1 MQFNWILEFKV
12 HTEDKRLG
20 RGEVTH
26 IERDA
31 ALASDQVIETNVSAD
46 DYIDNFDNMSLNDQ
60 LLRGV
65 YAYGFEKP
73 SVIQSRAIKPMMTHR
88 DIIAQAQSG
97 TGKTATFVIGCLN
110 QIDVSSNAT
119 QALMLSP
126 TRELA
131 QQTHRVVEAL
141 GRYLKITCTCCIG
154 GTSMRD
160 TRADFERGVQ
170 VVVGTPGR
178 VFDIIERRIFITN
191 KLRVIVIDEADEMLS
206 RGFKDQIYDI
216 FQSIPSDIQ
225 VGLFSAT
232 MPPDAIQMSNK
243 FMRNPIRILV
253 KREQLTLEGIKQFYI
268 DVDREE
274 YKVEVLSDLYSTLS
288 ITQCVIFCNTRRKV
302 ENVTDMM
309 TKRGHAVSCTHG
321 DLEPAERNAILN
333 DFKLGKTRILITT
346 DLLARGID
354 VQQVSLV
361 INYDLPPNPEN
372 YLHRIG
378 RSARFGRKGVAVN
391 FVTKEQFGMLRDLQ
405 RMYDTEIKEMPASIA
420 EFL

>member
-1 MQFNWILEFKV
+1 MSDSK
-12 HTEDKRLG
+12 DD
-20 RGEVTH
+20 TH
-26 IERDA
+26 IEHDSS
-31 ALASDQVIETNVSAD
+31 LDPDQHIETNVSAD
-46 DYIDNFDNMSLNDQ
+46 DYVDDFDNMGLNDQ

-73 SVIQSRAIKPMMTHR
+73 SVIQSRAIKPMMTGR

-110 QIDVSSNAT
+110 QIDATKNVS
-119 QALMLSP
+119 QALLLSP

-131 QQTHRVVEAL
+131 QQTHRVVQEL
-141 GRYLKITCTCCIG
+141 GRFLKITCTICIG
-154 GTSMRD
+154 GTNMRE
-160 TRADFERGVQ
+160 TIADFERGVQ

-178 VFDIIERRIFITN
+178 VSDMIDRHHFRTN
-191 KLRVIVIDEADEMLS
+191 SLRVIVIDEADEMLS

-216 FQSIPSDIQ
+216 FQALPKDVQ

-232 MPPDAIQMSNK
+232 MPDEAIAMSEK
-243 FMRNPIRILV
+243 FMRSPIRILV

-274 YKVEVLSDLYSTLS
+274 WKIEVLSDLYSTLS

-302 ENVTDMM
+302 ETVTDMM
-309 TKRGHAVSCTHG
+309 QKRGHVVSCTHG
-321 DLEPAERNAILN
+321 DLLPAERNAILN
-333 DFKLGKTRILITT
+333 DFKRGKTRILITT

-361 INYDLPPNPEN
+361 INYDMPTNPEN

-391 FVTKEQFGMLRDLQ
+391 FVTREQSGLLKDLMK
-405 RMYDTEIKEMPASIA
+405 MYDTEIKAMPESIA
-420 EFL
+420 EYL

>member
-1 MQFNWILEFKV
+1 MS
-12 HTEDKRLG
+12 DKKPETAPAG
-20 RGEVTH
+20 GETTH
-26 IERDA
+26 IERDES
-31 ALASDQVIETNVSAD
+31 LAPDMHIETNVSAD
-46 DYIDNFDNMSLNDQ
+46 DYVDNFDEMGLNDQ

-73 SVIQSRAIKPMMTHR
+73 SVIQSRAIKPMMTGR

-97 TGKTATFVIGCLN
+97 TGKTATFVIGSLN
-110 QIDVSSNAT
+110 QIDPTKNVS
-119 QALMLSP
+119 QALLLSP

-131 QQTHRVVEAL
+131 QQTHRVVQEL
-141 GRYLKITCTCCIG
+141 GKYMKVTSTICIG
-154 GTSMRD
+154 GTNWRETM
-160 TRADFERGVQ
+160 ADFERGVQ

-178 VFDIIERRIFITN
+178 VSDMIDRHAFRTN
-191 KLRVIVIDEADEMLS
+191 NLRVIVIDEADEMLS

-216 FQSIPSDIQ
+216 FQTLPKDIQ

-232 MPPDAIQMSNK
+232 MPPDAIAMSQK
-243 FMRNPIRILV
+243 FMRTPIRILV
-253 KREQLTLEGIKQFYI
+253 KREQLTLDGIKQFYI
-268 DVDREE
+268 DVEREDW
-274 YKVEVLSDLYSTLS
+274 KIDVLADLYSTLS

-302 ENVTDMM
+302 EYVTDQM
-309 TKRGHAVSCTHG
+309 TRRKHAVSCTHG
-321 DLEPAERNAILN
+321 DLDPAERNAILN
-333 DFKLGKTRILITT
+333 DFKMGKTRILITT

-361 INYDLPPNPEN
+361 INYDLPTNAEN

-391 FVTKEQFGMLRDLQ
+391 FVNSDQFKMLKDLE
-405 RMYDTEIKEMPASIA
+405 RMYETEIKEMPSSIA

>member
-1 MQFNWILEFKV
+1 MSEGKP
-12 HTEDKRLG
+12 TDTDS
-20 RGEVTH
+20 TH
-26 IERDA
+26 IEHDES
-31 ALASDQVIETNVSAD
+31 LSPDQHIETNVSSD
-46 DYIDNFDNMSLNDQ
+46 DYVDNFDNMGLNDQ

-73 SVIQSRAIKPMMTHR
+73 SVIQSRAIKPMMTGR

-110 QIDVSSNAT
+110 QIDPTKDFS
-119 QALMLSP
+119 QALLLSP

-131 QQTHRVVEAL
+131 QQTYRVVQEL
-141 GRYLKITCTCCIG
+141 GRFMKITSTICIG
-154 GTSMRD
+154 GTAMRD
-160 TRADFERGVQ
+160 TIADFDRGVQ

-178 VFDIIERRIFITN
+178 VSDVIERHIFRTSN
-191 KLRVIVIDEADEMLS
+191 LRVVVIDEADEMLS

-216 FQSIPSDIQ
+216 FQALPKDVQ

-232 MPPDAIQMSNK
+232 MPPDAIAMSEK
-243 FMRNPIRILV
+243 FMRSPIRILV

-268 DVDREE
+268 DVEREDW
-274 YKVEVLSDLYSTLS
+274 KIDVLSDLYSTLS
-288 ITQCVIFCNTRRKV
+288 ISQCVIFCNTRRKV
-302 ENVTDMM
+302 EMITDMM
-309 TKRGHAVSCTHG
+309 QRRKHTVSCTHG
-321 DLEPAERNAILN
+321 DLEPAVRNAILN

-391 FVTKEQFGMLRDLQ
+391 FVTRDDMGKLRDLE
-405 RMYDTEIKEMPASIA
+405 RMYDTEIREMPKSIA
-420 EFL
+420 EYL

>member
-1 MQFNWILEFKV
+1 M
-12 HTEDKRLG
+12 TESTPEKKADD
-20 RGEVTH
+20 VH
-26 IERDA
+26 IEHDSS
-31 ALASDQVIETNVSAD
+31 LAPDQHIETNVSSD
-46 DYIDNFDNMSLNDQ
+46 DYVDNFDNMGLNDQ
-60 LLRGV
+60 LLRGI

-73 SVIQSRAIKPMMTHR
+73 SVIQSRAIKPTMTGR

-110 QIDVSSNAT
+110 QIDPTKNVS
-119 QALMLSP
+119 QALLLSP

-131 QQTHRVVEAL
+131 QQTYRVVQEL
-141 GRYLKITCTCCIG
+141 GRFLKITCTICIG
-154 GTSMRD
+154 GTNMRE
-160 TRADFERGVQ
+160 TMADFDHGVQ

-178 VFDIIERRIFITN
+178 VCDMIDRHVFRTN
-191 KLRVIVIDEADEMLS
+191 NLRVIVIDEADEMLS

-216 FQSIPSDIQ
+216 FQELPRDIQ

-232 MPPDAIQMSNK
+232 MPQDAIAMSEK
-243 FMRNPIRILV
+243 FMRSPIRILV

-274 YKVEVLSDLYSTLS
+274 WKIEVLSDLYSTLS
-288 ITQCVIFCNTRRKV
+288 ITQCVIFCNTRRRV

-309 TKRGHAVSCTHG
+309 TKRGHVVSCTHG
-321 DLEPAERNAILN
+321 DLDPAERNAILN

-361 INYDLPPNPEN
+361 INYDMPTNPEN

-391 FVTKEQFGMLRDLQ
+391 FVTRDQVNMLRDLQ
-405 RMYDTEIKEMPASIA
+405 KMYDTEIKEMPASIA

>member
-1 MQFNWILEFKV
+1 MSEATTPATPEK
-12 HTEDKRLG
+12 K
-20 RGEVTH
+20 GEETH
-26 IERDA
+26 VEHDA
-31 ALASDQVIETNVSAD
+31 ALAPDQVIETNVSAE
-46 DYIDNFDNMSLNDQ
+46 DYIDSFDNMGLNDQ

-110 QIDVSSNAT
+110 QIDVTSSAS

-154 GTSMRD
+154 GTNMRD
-160 TRADFERGVQ
+160 KRAEFERGVQ

-178 VFDIIERRIFITN
+178 VFDMIERHIFITS

-206 RGFKDQIYDI
+206 HGFKDQIYDI

-268 DVDREE
+268 DVDRDE
-274 YKVEVLSDLYSTLS
+274 YKVAVLSDLYSTLS
-288 ITQCVIFCNTRRKV
+288 ITQCVIFCNQRRRVEEVTRRM
-302 ENVTDMM
+302 TDN
-309 TKRGHAVSCTHG
+309 GHAVSCTHG
-321 DLEPAERNAILN
+321 DLSPAERNAILN

-361 INYDLPPNPEN
+361 INYDLPTNPEN

-391 FVTKEQFGMLRDLQ
+391 FVTKDQFGMLRDLQ

-420 EFL
+420 EYL

>member
-1 MQFNWILEFKV
+1 MSDSTPEKREEETREEA
-12 HTEDKRLG
+12 HED
-20 RGEVTH
+20 TH
-26 IERDA
+26 VERDES
-31 ALASDQVIETNVSAD
+31 LAPDQIVETNVSAE
-46 DYIDNFDNMSLNDQ
+46 DYIDNFDNMGLNDQ

-73 SVIQSRAIKPMMTHR
+73 SVIQSRAIKPMMTGR

-110 QIDVSSNAT
+110 QIDPTKNVS
-119 QALMLSP
+119 QALLLSP

-131 QQTHRVVEAL
+131 QQTYRVVQAL
-141 GRYLKITCTCCIG
+141 GRYLKVTSTICIG
-154 GTSMRD
+154 GTNMRE
-160 TRADFERGVQ
+160 TMADFERGVQ

-178 VFDIIERRIFITN
+178 VCDVIERHIFRTNSLRI
-191 KLRVIVIDEADEMLS
+191 VVIDEADEMLS
-206 RGFKDQIYDI
+206 RGFKDQIYDV
-216 FQSIPSDIQ
+216 FQALPPDVQ

-232 MPPDAIQMSNK
+232 MPPEAIKMSEK
-243 FMRNPIRILV
+243 FMRKPIRILV

-268 DVDREE
+268 DVDREDW
-274 YKVEVLSDLYSTLS
+274 KIEVLSDLYSTLS
-288 ITQCVIFCNTRRKV
+288 ITQCVIFCNQRRKV
-302 ENVTDMM
+302 EQVTAMM
-309 TKRGHAVSCTHG
+309 TKRGHPVSCTHG

-361 INYDLPPNPEN
+361 INYDLPTNPEN

-391 FVTKEQFGMLRDLQ
+391 FVTREETAKLRDLM

-420 EFL
+420 DLL

>member
-1 MQFNWILEFKV
+1 MSDS
-12 HTEDKRLG
+12 DKRQAA
-20 RGEVTH
+20 GEEGTH
-26 IERDA
+26 VEHDES
-31 ALASDQVIETNVSAD
+31 LAPDQHIETNVSAD
-46 DYIDNFDNMSLNDQ
+46 DYVDNFDEMGLNDQ

-73 SVIQSRAIKPMMTHR
+73 SVIQSRAIKPMMTGR

-110 QIDVSSNAT
+110 QIDPKRNVS
-119 QALMLSP
+119 QALLLSP

-131 QQTHRVVEAL
+131 QQTHRVVQEL
-141 GRYLKITCTCCIG
+141 GKYMEITSTICIG
-154 GTSMRD
+154 GTSMRNTISD
-160 TRADFERGVQ
+160 LERGVQ

-178 VFDIIERRIFITN
+178 VSDMIEHHAFRTN
-191 KLRVIVIDEADEMLS
+191 NLRVIVIDEADEMLS
-206 RGFKDQIYDI
+206 RGFKDQVYDI
-216 FQSIPSDIQ
+216 FMALPKDIQ

-232 MPPDAIQMSNK
+232 LPPDALAMSQK
-243 FMRNPIRILV
+243 FMRNPTRILV
-253 KREQLTLEGIKQFYI
+253 KREQLTLDGIKQFYI
-268 DVDREE
+268 DVEREDW
-274 YKVEVLSDLYSTLS
+274 KIDVLADLYSTLS

-302 ENVTDMM
+302 EYVTDQMQR
-309 TKRGHAVSCTHG
+309 RGHAVSCTHG
-321 DLEPAERNAILN
+321 DLEPAERNNILN

-361 INYDLPPNPEN
+361 INYDLPTNSEN

-391 FVTKEQFGMLRDLQ
+391 FVNSDQFKLLKDLE
-405 RMYDTEIKEMPASIA
+405 RIYETEIKEMPSSIA
-420 EFL
+420 EYL

>member
-1 MQFNWILEFKV
+1 MSEGKPTD
-12 HTEDKRLG
+12 TEKSADD
-20 RGEVTH
+20 TH
-26 IERDA
+26 IEIDES
-31 ALASDQVIETNVSAD
+31 LAPDQHIETNVSAD
-46 DYIDNFDNMSLNDQ
+46 DYIDDFDHMGLNDQ

-73 SVIQSRAIKPMMTHR
+73 SVIQSRAIKPMMTGR

-110 QIDVSSNAT
+110 QIDSTKAFS
-119 QALMLSP
+119 QALLLSP

-131 QQTHRVVEAL
+131 QQTYRVVQEL
-141 GRYLKITCTCCIG
+141 SRFMKITSTICIG
-154 GTSMRD
+154 GTAMRE
-160 TRADFERGVQ
+160 TIADFDRGVQ

-178 VFDIIERRIFITN
+178 VCDMIERNFFRTN
-191 KLRVIVIDEADEMLS
+191 NLRVVVIDEADEMLS

-216 FQSIPSDIQ
+216 FQALPKDVQ

-232 MPPDAIQMSNK
+232 MPPEAIAMSEK
-243 FMRNPIRILV
+243 FMRSPIRILV

-268 DVDREE
+268 NVEREDW
-274 YKVEVLSDLYSTLS
+274 KIDVLSDLYQTLD
-288 ITQCVIFCNTRRKV
+288 ICQCVIFCNTRRKV
-302 ENVTDMM
+302 EMVTDMM
-309 TKRGHAVSCTHG
+309 QRRKHHVSCTHG
-321 DLEPAERNAILN
+321 DLEPAVRNAILN

-391 FVTKEQFGMLRDLQ
+391 FVTRDDMTKLRDLE
-405 RMYDTEIKEMPASIA
+405 RMYDTEIREMPKSIDSY
-420 EFL
+420 LR